1 LAAVQVAQIQITQ
14 ATRAVRAAV
23 RQRREREVLRLLLRE
38 RQIKAM
44 PVERHLLAHRHGA
57 RAVAAVQVRL
67 GQTEQAPLAAMEVQV
82 LHRPSP
88 DRASPMGAV
97 AAQRQHQELRA
108 AVDRAVAAQAAF
120 RQRELPELQIRVAG
134 VEQDLAQTRA
144 AQEVQALSSSK
155 CHQLL
160 MPHSQAA

>member
-1 LAAVQVAQIQITQ
+1 MAQIQITQ
-14 ATRAVRAAV
+14 ATRAARAAV

-44 PVERHLLAHRHGA
+44 PVEHHLLAHRHGA
-57 RAVAAVQVRL
+57 RVAAAGQVRL
-67 GQTEQAPLAAMEVQV
+67 GQTEQAPLAAMGVQV

-88 DRASPMGAV
+88 DRALPVRAV

-108 AVDRAVAAQAAF
+108 AVDRAEEAQAAF

-144 AQEVQALSSSK
+144 AQAVRVLSSSRFLTPIP
-155 CHQLL
+155 Q
-160 MPHSQAA
+160 PSPVA